1 MNIFYEES
9 GQFKVAAV
17 VQKND
22 STYQATTQHGK
33 RAKIKANNVFV
44 EFTEPM
50 DAFLERAQAEAA
62 QIDTD
67 LRLLRSSSKPARTG
81 RHPDCALCRTDV
93 FL

>member
-50 DAFLERAQAEAA
+50 DAFLERAKTNSPPKASPPIISATPQAS
-62 QIDTD
+62 TNWPP
-67 LRLLRSSSKPARTG
+67 L
-81 RHPDCALCRTDV
+81 
-93 FL
+93 